1 MIRRV
6 NDFAKQLGDHVSDV
20 KHRMTDEGLAHPIIR
35 RLADALTARS
45 LACRKILQPR

>member
-1 MIRRV
+1 
-6 NDFAKQLGDHVSDV
+6 LGDHVSDV

-45 LACRKILQPR
+45 SACRKMIRTA